1 MWWGGG
7 GASPPDS
14 EGTDPQLDIEGTSP
28 IPIRLNQDKEILKV
42 FIQFFVRD
50 VRDSSFMYDEE

>member
-14 EGTDPQLDIEGTSP
+14 QGTDPQLDIEGTSP
-28 IPIRLNQDKEILKV
+28 IPIRLNQDKEKFYKLPYK
-42 FIQFFVRD
+42 FFVRD
-50 VRDSSFMYDEE
+50 IRG

>member
-42 FIQFFVRD
+42 FIQIFRE
-50 VRDSSFMYDEE
+50 RCERW